1 VVRLAQVLPQKRRLR
16 LRDWSTKKRVQPAA
30 RHRPIVTSGVPQ
42 AIWASAA
49 AQVRPSQREA
59 GSPSGAYAITLQR
72 RSLQLRAACGAR
84 PHVAAAQAA
93 VADFVGDTEEGREL
107 RAIVAVTAEELDLE
121 WLKQK

>member
-59 GSPSGAYAITLQR
+59 GSLSGA
-72 RSLQLRAACGAR
+72 
-84 PHVAAAQAA
+84 
-93 VADFVGDTEEGREL
+93 
-107 RAIVAVTAEELDLE
+107 
-121 WLKQK
+121 